1 MVLGRCIH
9 HFYCRIS
16 AISIDIRWI
25 FQFVRFQLL
34 SKYLVSEIICL
45 RLIDKTVGNVD
56 LTEIMFVALLN
67 ILVDDTLLFLPP
79 AAQDDNARKV
89 NILPVAY
96 Q

>member
-1 MVLGRCIH
+1 MVFGRCIH
-9 HFYCRIS
+9 HFYCGIY
-16 AISIDIRWI
+16 AISIDIRLI
-25 FQFVRFQLL
+25 SHDVSFQLL

-45 RLIDKTVGNVD
+45 RLIVKTVGNVD

>member
-1 MVLGRCIH
+1 MVFGRCIH
-9 HFYCRIS
+9 HFYCGIY
-16 AISIDIRWI
+16 AISIDIRLI
-25 FQFVRFQLL
+25 SHDVSFQLL
-34 SKYLVSEIICL
+34 SKYLVSEITCL

-67 ILVDDTLLFLPP
+67 ILVDDALLFLPP

>member
-1 MVLGRCIH
+1 MNLSLCI
-9 HFYCRIS
+9 F
-16 AISIDIRWI
+16 SIVEQV
-25 FQFVRFQLL
+25 FSVRDT
-34 SKYLVSEIICL
+34 CL

-56 LTEIMFVALLN
+56 LTQIMFVALLN

>member
-1 MVLGRCIH
+1 MVFGRCIH
-9 HFYCRIS
+9 HFYCGIY

-25 FQFVRFQLL
+25 FRDVSFQLL
-34 SKYLVSEIICL
+34 SKYLVSEITCL

-67 ILVDDTLLFLPP
+67 ILVDDALLFLPP
-79 AAQDDNARKV
+79 AARDDNARNV

>member
-1 MVLGRCIH
+1 M
-9 HFYCRIS
+9 
-16 AISIDIRWI
+16 DIRWI
-25 FQFVRFQLL
+25 FRDVSFQLL

-45 RLIDKTVGNVD
+45 RLIDKTAGNVD

-67 ILVDDTLLFLPP
+67 TLVDDTPLFLPP

>member
-1 MVLGRCIH
+1 MVFGRCIH
-9 HFYCRIS
+9 HFYCGICV
-16 AISIDIRWI
+16 ISIDIRLI
-25 FQFVRFQLL
+25 ARDVSFQLL
-34 SKYLVSEIICL
+34 SKYLVSEITCL

-67 ILVDDTLLFLPP
+67 ILVDDALLFLPP

>member
-1 MVLGRCIH
+1 M
-9 HFYCRIS
+9 
-16 AISIDIRWI
+16 RWI
-25 FQFVRFQLL
+25 FRAVSFQLL

>member
-1 MVLGRCIH
+1 MVFGRCIH
-9 HFYCRIS
+9 HFYCGIY
-16 AISIDIRWI
+16 AISIDIRLI
-25 FQFVRFQLL
+25 FHDVSFQLL
-34 SKYLVSEIICL
+34 SKYLVSEITCL

-89 NILPVAY
+89 NFLPVAY